1 MLRSLSISN
10 YALIAEATIAFDAGF
25 SVITGETG
33 AGKSIL
39 LGALGLITGKRADSS
54 SAGDAT
60 QKCIV
65 EGVFDIEAYS
75 LRSFFET
82 HDLDYESDTIVRREI
97 LPSGKSRAFI
107 NDTPVNLSQLQTLGN
122 RLIDI
127 HSQHKTMDVVGSA
140 YQFEVLDTCANAS
153 DILKEYTVSYN
164 ALQDAQERL
173 QRLKTKKEKAQLEF
187 DYQQFLYNELEA
199 AAIKPGEFEQLEE
212 ELKSLNHAEEI
223 AAQLQQAQLGLSQE
237 DRGVLDQLR
246 EVLSQVQRIAGYAEV
261 YASLGQRIQSAHIE
275 LDDIA
280 SEIEQLASQVVS
292 DPAALAQMNERAQV
306 LYNLMQKHKVSH
318 SNELLEVQSG
328 LEKELI
334 EVSNVD
340 DAIAETTKVFASAK
354 AKSLTLANRLHKRR
368 KQAIAPLE
376 NEITTLLKEL
386 GMEHARFVINLSD
399 TGMLHHNGSDR
410 LEFLFSAN
418 EGMDVRPLSK
428 GASGGELSRVMLA
441 VKAVMSTHKKLPSLV
456 FDEIDTGVSGAV
468 AIRMAD
474 ILKKMGQHLQLVSI
488 THLPQIAAQGSTHFK
503 VYKKTSAGKTT
514 TYIHRLTQQ
523 QRVEEIATMLGG
535 AQKSEAA
542 LAHARN
548 LLG

>member
-65 EGVFDIEAYS
+65 EGVFDIEAYQ
-75 LRSFFET
+75 LRSFFKT
-82 HDLDYESDTIVRREI
+82 HDLDYEPDTIVRREI

-140 YQFEVLDTCANAS
+140 YQFEVLDTCANAN
-153 DILKEYTVSYN
+153 DLLQEYATSYN

-173 QRLKTKKEKAQLEF
+173 QLLNAKKEKAQLEF
-187 DYQQFLYNELEA
+187 DYQQFLYNELEDA
-199 AAIKPGEFEQLEE
+199 ALKDGEFEQLEE
-212 ELKSLNHAEEI
+212 DLKSLNHAEEI
-223 AAQLQQAQLGLSQE
+223 AAQLLQSQIGLSQE

-246 EVLSQVQRIAGYAEV
+246 EVLSQIQRIAPYAEV
-261 YASLGQRIQSAHIE
+261 YTSLSQRIESAHIE

-280 SEIEQLASQVVS
+280 SEIDQLASQVIS
-292 DPAALAQMNERAQV
+292 DPSALAQMNERAQL

-318 SNELLEVQSG
+318 SNELLDVQSR
-328 LEKELI
+328 LEQELAA
-334 EVSNVD
+334 VSNVD
-340 DAIAETTKVFASAK
+340 DAIAQTKKDIASAK
-354 AKSLTLANRLHKRR
+354 AKSLTLASQLHKKR

-376 NEITTLLKEL
+376 KEITGLLKEL
-386 GMEHARFVINLSD
+386 GMQHARFVINLSD
-399 TGMLHHNGSDR
+399 TAMLHHNGSDR

-418 EGMDVRPLSK
+418 EGMEVRPLSK

-441 VKAVMSTHKKLPSLV
+441 VKSVLSTHKKLPSLV

-468 AIRMAD
+468 AVRMAE
-474 ILKKMGQHLQLVSI
+474 ILKKMGEHLQLVSI
-488 THLPQIAAQGSTHFK
+488 THLPQIAAQGSAHFK
-503 VYKKTSAGKTT
+503 VYKKTAAGKTT
-514 TYIHRLTQQ
+514 TYINRLIQQ
-523 QRVEEIATMLGG
+523 QRVEEIAAMLGG

>member
-65 EGVFDIEAYS
+65 EGVFDIEAYQ
-75 LRSFFET
+75 LRSFFKT
-82 HDLDYESDTIVRREI
+82 HDLDYEPDTIVRREI

-140 YQFEVLDTCANAS
+140 YQFEVLDTCANAN
-153 DILKEYTVSYN
+153 DLLQEYATSYN

-173 QRLKTKKEKAQLEF
+173 QLLNAKKEKAQLEF
-187 DYQQFLYNELEA
+187 DYQQFLYNELEDA
-199 AAIKPGEFEQLEE
+199 ALKPEEFEQLEE
-212 ELKSLNHAEEI
+212 DLKSLNHAEEI
-223 AAQLQQAQLGLSQE
+223 AAQLQQSQIGLSQE

-246 EVLSQVQRIAGYAEV
+246 EVLSQIQRIAPYAEV
-261 YASLGQRIQSAHIE
+261 YASLSQRIESAHIE

-280 SEIEQLASQVVS
+280 SEIDQLASQVIS
-292 DPAALAQMNERAQV
+292 DPSALAQMNERAQL

-318 SNELLEVQSG
+318 SNELLDVQSR
-328 LEKELI
+328 LEQELAA
-334 EVSNVD
+334 VSNVD
-340 DAIAETTKVFASAK
+340 DAIAQTKKDIASAK
-354 AKSLTLANRLHKRR
+354 AKSLTLASQLHKKR

-376 NEITTLLKEL
+376 KEITGLLKEL
-386 GMEHARFVINLSD
+386 GMQHARFVINLSD
-399 TGMLHHNGSDR
+399 TAMLHHNGSDR

-418 EGMDVRPLSK
+418 EGMEVRPLSK

-441 VKAVMSTHKKLPSLV
+441 VKSVLSTHKKLPSLV

-468 AIRMAD
+468 AVRMAE
-474 ILKKMGQHLQLVSI
+474 ILKKMGEHLQLVSI
-488 THLPQIAAQGSTHFK
+488 THLPQIAAQGSAHFK
-503 VYKKTSAGKTT
+503 VYKKTAAGKTT
-514 TYIHRLTQQ
+514 TYINRLTQQ